1 VARVP
6 FDPTAWTP
14 APEVRAEVRDSAAM
28 PATGTQAE
36 APRRYSPL
44 RSLLPPAWSPVGY
57 SDATLGLAVGAATGS
72 EDIVGRHAYGV
83 SAAVW
88 AKSGRADVGA
98 GYVFSGLVNPVLGL
112 SAVQDWGVLLES
124 GTYSSGGTTIES
136 ALLEREREASATV
149 TFRRPRYRSYAWLS
163 GGASVRSLVREW
175 DDPAAAGV
183 SGIHLRDVP
192 TDLGAVASTG
202 YSRVREFA
210 FSISPEQGFLA
221 ALSAQGRRYASP
233 FEGETDP
240 TGYLRLIGRTQAYH
254 AMELGGFAR
263 HVLALRAA
271 AGGDVGS
278 RSPGMKVGGTGGVS
292 VAGPLGT
299 SLGLGDAVTF
309 PVRGYASGSERGDR
323 AFSATGEYRFPIALV
338 ERGYRLLPVYV
349 DRLWGAA
356 FADAG
361 AAWCV
366 AACDPALVRGETAA
380 RPLVS
385 LGAEL
390 GTDLLFFYAGPLTIR
405 GGFAVPLSTVAAT
418 DGGGRARPSPS
429 GYVRFGRS
437 F

>member
-1 VARVP
+1 
-6 FDPTAWTP
+6 
-14 APEVRAEVRDSAAM
+14 
-28 PATGTQAE
+28 
-36 APRRYSPL
+36 
-44 RSLLPPAWSPVGY
+44 
-57 SDATLGLAVGAATGS
+57 
-72 EDIVGRHAYGV
+72 
-83 SAAVW
+83 
-88 AKSGRADVGA
+88 
-98 GYVFSGLVNPVLGL
+98 VLGV

-124 GTYSSGGTTIES
+124 GTYSSGGTTIQS
-136 ALLEREREASATV
+136 ALLEREREASATF

-183 SGIHLRDVP
+183 SGIRLRDVP

-210 FSISPEQGFLA
+210 FSISPEQGYLA
-221 ALSAQGRRYASP
+221 ALSAQGRRYKSP
-233 FEGETDP
+233 FEGDADP

-278 RSPGMKVGGTGGVS
+278 RSPGLKVGGTGGVS

-299 SLGLGDAVTF
+299 SLGLGDSFTF
-309 PVRGYASGSERGDR
+309 PVRGYATGSERGDR
-323 AFSATGEYRFPIALV
+323 AFSASGEYRFPLALV
-338 ERGYRLLPVYV
+338 ERGYRLVPVYV

-366 AACDPALVRGETAA
+366 AACDPALVRQETAA

-390 GTDLLFFYAGPLTIR
+390 GADMLFFYAGPLTIR
-405 GGFAVPLSTVAAT
+405 GGFAVPLSTVAAAT
-418 DGGGRARPSPS
+418 DGGARARPSPS
-429 GYVRFGRS
+429 AYLRFGRS